1 MVTEN
6 YTEFWGTDNWGR
18 PYGYLDRIYAGGWHR
33 GHDLLGAEWGKR
45 PVPILR
51 SGKVVYSAKAPYG
64 KLGHVVV
71 IRTENGDY
79 DSYCHVVLLRKIKIG
94 DKLVEG
100 DETAIRLARWGE
112 TTGTSWTGPHLHL
125 VRSRMLDAAWNTY
138 RSVQDPR
145 PVIRTQ
151 LAQAAVDDKP
161 KPLPPAPKPTPAP
174 EPEEEDDMDFKPTV
188 HKNLDSGEYMLAHP
202 GIGTDLE
209 QFFENSKNHRKDGKV
224 TVYRGFMVTGDAA
237 TGAAWARMYAKGV
250 GAETSRT
257 KRADYIKIQEAASQL
272 SVQLTV

>member
-174 EPEEEDDMDFKPTV
+174 EPEEEDNMT
-188 HKNLDSGEYMLAHP
+188 KNSGGTYTRAADKKIINIVFNTESGFEHEFASGGTHQLSDAYMASMVKLFDIPNGFQQITERHAAVVKAACAAVRP
-202 GIGTDLE
+202 AGAPTDLRVE
-209 QFFENSKNHRKDGKV
+209 IVDE
-224 TVYRGFMVTGDAA
+224 
-237 TGAAWARMYAKGV
+237 
-250 GAETSRT
+250 
-257 KRADYIKIQEAASQL
+257 
-272 SVQLTV
+272 